1 MLAVPKLVT
10 TGNKIL
16 ASLPEHELASLAR
29 HLETVHLEKGEVVYI
44 TGDRIRYAYFPVG
57 GLFSLLSTTETGST
71 VEIAMVGN
79 EGMVG
84 LPVILKNGTTPY
96 EVIVQLATEAFR
108 IKAEVL
114 QEEFNKGGAL
124 QEFVLRYLNVLIA
137 QVSQLTICNRFHTL
151 ELALSRWLLTAQDR
165 VNSESLNLT
174 QETIS
179 QALGVPRT
187 GVTMAAGTLQRAG
200 LIRYSRGKI
209 VILDRPKLEA
219 NSCECYR
226 IINDQIHHFLLNESN
241 ARFVTT

>member
-44 TGDRIRYAYFPVG
+44 TGDRIRYAYFPIG
-57 GLFSLLSTTETGST
+57 GLFSLFSTTETGST

-84 LPVILKNGTTPY
+84 LPVILKNVTTPY
-96 EVIVQLATEAFR
+96 EVTVQLATEAFR

-137 QVSQLTICNRFHTL
+137 QMSQLTICNRFHTL

-226 IINDQIHHFLLNESN
+226 IINDQIHHFLNESN

>member
-1 MLAVPKLVT
+1 MLAVPKLLT
-10 TGNKIL
+10 TGNRIL
-16 ASLPEHELASLAR
+16 ASLPQHELASLAR
-29 HLETVHLEKGEVVYI
+29 NLETVRLEKGEVVYI

-84 LPVILKNGTTPY
+84 LPVVLKNGTTPY
-96 EVIVQLATEAFR
+96 EVTVQIATEAFR
-108 IKAEVL
+108 IKAEIL

-124 QEFVLRYLNVLIA
+124 QELVLRYLNVLIA

-165 VNSESLNLT
+165 VNSDSLNLT

-226 IINDQIHHFLLNESN
+226 IINDQIHHFLNESS
-241 ARFVTT
+241 ARFAAT

>member
-16 ASLPEHELASLAR
+16 ASLPEDELATLAR

-96 EVIVQLATEAFR
+96 EVTVQLATEAFR
-108 IKAEVL
+108 IKAEML

-137 QVSQLTICNRFHTL
+137 QMSQLTICNRFHTL

-165 VNSESLNLT
+165 VNSNTLNLT

-226 IINDQIHHFLLNESN
+226 IINDQIHHFLNESN
-241 ARFVTT
+241 AGFVTT

>member
-29 HLETVHLEKGEVVYI
+29 HLETVRLEKGEVVYI

-96 EVIVQLATEAFR
+96 EVTVQIATEAFR

-165 VNSESLNLT
+165 VNCESLNLT

-209 VILDRPKLEA
+209 VILDRSKLEA

-226 IINDQIHHFLLNESN
+226 IINDQIHHFLNESN

>member
-29 HLETVHLEKGEVVYI
+29 HLETVRLEQGEVVYI

-96 EVIVQLATEAFR
+96 EVTVQLATEAFR

-226 IINDQIHHFLLNESN
+226 IINDQIHHFLNESS
-241 ARFVTT
+241 ARFATT

>member
-1 MLAVPKLVT
+1 MRAVPQLCVN
-10 TGNKIL
+10 GNRILTALPRDDL
-16 ASLPEHELASLAR
+16 ASVTR
-29 HLETVHLEKGEVVYI
+29 QLEAVHLEKGEVVYI
-44 TGDRIRYAYFPVG
+44 AGDRIRYAYFPIG

-79 EGMVG
+79 EGMIG

-96 EVIVQLATEAFR
+96 EVTVQIATDAFR
-108 IKAEVL
+108 IKAEAL
-114 QEEFNKGGAL
+114 EEEFHKAGAL
-124 QEFVLRYLNVLIA
+124 QEVVLRYLDLLIA
-137 QVSQLTICNRFHTL
+137 QVSQLTLCNRFHTL
-151 ELALSRWLLTAQDR
+151 EAALSRWLLTAHDR
-165 VNSESLNLT
+165 VKSESLNFT

-209 VILDRPKLEA
+209 EILDRLRLQA

-226 IINDQIHHFLLNESN
+226 IIYDHIDHFLDDSN
-241 ARFVTT
+241 GRVAVN